1 MDKMKYS
8 VVLTT
13 LIACLFGAGRGAAQV
28 IDEVVAVVGNEIV
41 LYSDLQL
48 QKKQLESQGYKK
60 RVDDCE
66 ILEDLL
72 IEKLLL
78 NQAKVDSVDMSDGL
92 VEMELS
98 KRMDVFIK
106 QIGSVQALEEYYGK
120 SLEEIREDFFDV
132 LKDQMLVRRMQGEV
146 TSDVNVTPADVES
159 FYASIPADSLPYI
172 NASVEMAQ
180 IVKYPEPSREEIER
194 IRTRL
199 RNFKQQAE
207 SGEKDFETLAALYSD
222 DPGSA
227 AKGGNL
233 GMKPRGTWVPEFDA
247 AAYSMKEG
255 EISAPFKTDFG
266 YHILQLV
273 ELRGE
278 MYEAN
283 HILLVPEISSKALNN
298 ARTALDTIRGFVMG
312 DTLSFAFAAN
322 KYSDDERTKNQ
333 NGTMVNTQTGST
345 FFEMDEL
352 DPTLFLAIDTLV
364 EGEVTQPF
372 YFQNPASQQKG
383 YRIVKLIRRTK
394 PHRANPVDDYAYL
407 QEAASQSIRGGEMD
421 RWIRETIMSSY
432 IRIDERYNGC
442 AFDMPWLE
450 KSVTGNVGLK

>member
-1 MDKMKYS
+1 MALM
-8 VVLTT
+8 
-13 LIACLFGAGRGAAQV
+13 ACLFGAGRGSAQV

-41 LYSDLQL
+41 LFSDLQL
-48 QKKQLESQGYKK
+48 QKKQLEAQGYSKK
-60 RVDDCE
+60 VDDCE

-78 NQAKVDSVDMSDGL
+78 NQAKIDSLDVSDGQ
-92 VEMELS
+92 VEMELA
-98 KRMDVFIK
+98 KRMEVFIK
-106 QIGSVQALEEYYGK
+106 QIGSVEALEKYYGK
-120 SLEEIREDFFDV
+120 SMEEIREDFFDV

-180 IVKYPEPSREEIER
+180 IVKYPEVSREEIER
-194 IRTRL
+194 IRERL
-199 RNFKQQAE
+199 KKFKQQVE

-283 HILLVPEISSKALNN
+283 HILLVPEVSSTALGR
-298 ARTALDTIRGFVMG
+298 ARTALDSIRGFVIA

-345 FFEMDEL
+345 LFEMDEL
-352 DPTLFLAIDTLV
+352 DPTLFLAIDTL
-364 EGEVTQPF
+364 EENEVTKPF
-372 YFQNPASQQKG
+372 YFQNSASQQKG

-394 PHRANPVDDYAYL
+394 PHRANPIDDYAYL
-407 QEAASQSIRGGEMD
+407 QDAASQSISGEEMN
-421 RWIRETIMSSY
+421 RWIRETILTSY
-432 IRIDERYNGC
+432 VRIDERFHGC
-442 AFDMPWLE
+442 AFEMPWLE
-450 KSVTGNVGLK
+450 KSVTGKAVLK